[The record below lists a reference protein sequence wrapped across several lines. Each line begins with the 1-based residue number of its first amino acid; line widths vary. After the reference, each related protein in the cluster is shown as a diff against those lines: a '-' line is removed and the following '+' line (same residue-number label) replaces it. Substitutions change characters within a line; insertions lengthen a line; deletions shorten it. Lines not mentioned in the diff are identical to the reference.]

1 METCVVD
8 AAQELLERYPD
19 IKAFVCECHDLPPFG
34 QAIQRRIGRPVF
46 DILSLVGFALQGFNK
61 PAFAQV

>member
-1 METCVVD
+1 M
-8 AAQELLERYPD
+8 QELLERYPD
-19 IKAFVCECHDLPPFG
+19 IKAFVCECHNLPPFG
-34 QAIQRRIGRPVF
+34 QAIQRRIDRPVF